1 MKRRAAQ
8 EMRRLGAVTPSS
20 VCFTA
25 SAVLDGGLI
34 YLKPIWRGGGGGG
47 DGGLIQ
53 TRRLFERRNLFNLET
68 TMVSDRDKE
77 LGYKVEKL
85 KY

>member
-1 MKRRAAQ
+1 MELRGLSAARLSILFSKFIVKVTLFMKRRATQ

-34 YLKPIWRGGGGGG
+34 YLKPI
-47 DGGLIQ
+47 
-53 TRRLFERRNLFNLET
+53 
-68 TMVSDRDKE
+68 
-77 LGYKVEKL
+77 
-85 KY
+85 